1 MMNQHENAIIKD
13 RRFENYQEFTY
24 MHQNNQF
31 TEGKIFGPLIRFAIP
46 VLFALCLQSLYGA
59 VDLLVVGRFVEAKD
73 VAAAVSAVSNGSQIM
88 HMVTMIV
95 TSLAMGTTIM
105 LGQAIG
111 SGKKKEA
118 GDIIG
123 SSICFF
129 LALAIVLTIIMLI
142 FADTFAGLLH
152 VPEEAFDKT
161 VTYTIICSAGMIFI
175 VSYNVVGSIFRGL
188 GDSKT
193 PLFTV
198 LCACVLNIIG
208 DLVFVA
214 VLDMQASGAAAA
226 TVMAQAFSVLLC
238 LVIIRKRELPF
249 EFSRKNIRFEGKLIA
264 RIFKIGFP
272 IALQESLVSISFLV
286 IAAIVNGLG
295 VIASAGVGVAEKICG
310 FIMLVPSSF
319 SQSLSAFVAQNIGAG
334 KLRRA
339 RQAMLCGMMASL
351 VAGLCMGY
359 MAFFHGDML
368 AAIFANE
375 AEVIYA
381 AEDYLKSYAI
391 DTCLV
396 AFLFCYIG
404 YFNGCGK
411 TTMVMLQGII
421 GAFGVRVPVSYF
433 MSKLPNTTLFKIG
446 LATPASTIVQIIFC
460 SVCLW
465 FLIRGE
471 RRSADGKY

>member
-1 MMNQHENAIIKD
+1 MQ
-13 RRFENYQEFTY
+13 
-24 MHQNNQF
+24 QNSQF

-59 VDLLVVGRFVEAKD
+59 VDLLVVGRFGT
-73 VAAAVSAVSNGSQIM
+73 AADVSAVATGSQVM

-111 SGKKKEA
+111 SGRQKDA

-129 LALAIVLTIIMLI
+129 LGLAVLFTFIMIV
-142 FADTFAGLLH
+142 FSGTFTSLLH
-152 VPEEAFDKT
+152 APKEAFNKT
-161 VTYTIICSAGMIFI
+161 VDYIKICSAGMIFI
-175 VSYNVVGSIFRGL
+175 VAYNVVGSIFRGL

-208 DLVFVA
+208 DLVFVS
-214 VLDMQASGAAAA
+214 VFHMESNGAALA
-226 TVMAQAFSVLLC
+226 TVVAQAFSVVLC
-238 LVIIRKRELPF
+238 LVIIRKRGLPF
-249 EFSRKNIRFEGKLIA
+249 TFNKENIRFESKIVS

-286 IAAIVNGLG
+286 IAAIVNTLG

-310 FIMLVPSSF
+310 FIMLVPSAF

-334 KLRRA
+334 KPKRA
-339 RQAMLCGMMASL
+339 RKSMVCGMAASL
-351 VAGLCMGY
+351 VAGMFMGY
-359 MAFFHGDML
+359 FAFFHGDILAGIFSKETEVIL
-368 AAIFANE
+368 AAA
-375 AEVIYA
+375 
-381 AEDYLKSYAI
+381 DYLKAYAV

-411 TTMVMLQGII
+411 TTTVMLQGII
-421 GAFGVRVPVSYF
+421 GAFGVRVPVSF
-433 MSKLPNTTLFKIG
+433 IMSRLPDTTLFKIG
-446 LATPASTIVQIIFC
+446 LATPASTIVQIVFC

-465 FLIRGE
+465 FAVKKE
-471 RRSADGKY
+471 NN

>member
-1 MMNQHENAIIKD
+1 MQ
-13 RRFENYQEFTY
+13 
-24 MHQNNQF
+24 QNNQF
-31 TEGKIFGPLIRFAIP
+31 TEGKIFGPLIKFAIP

-59 VDLLVVGRFVEAKD
+59 VDLLVVGRFGT
-73 VAAAVSAVSNGSQIM
+73 AADVSAVATGSQVM

-111 SGKKKEA
+111 SGRQKDA
-118 GDIIG
+118 GNIIG

-129 LALAIVLTIIMLI
+129 LGLAVILTVIMIV
-142 FADTFAGLLH
+142 FSGTFTGLLH
-152 VPEEAFDKT
+152 APKEAFDKT
-161 VTYTIICSAGMIFI
+161 VDYIKICSAGMIFI
-175 VSYNVVGSIFRGL
+175 VAYNVVGSVFRGI

-198 LCACVLNIIG
+198 LCACILNIIG
-208 DLVFVA
+208 DLFFVS
-214 VLDMQASGAAAA
+214 VLHMESNGAALA
-226 TVMAQAFSVLLC
+226 TVVAQAFSVVLC
-238 LVIIRKRELPF
+238 LVIIRKRGLPF
-249 EFSRKNIRFEGKLIA
+249 AFEKQNIRFNIKIVTK
-264 RIFKIGFP
+264 IFKIGFP

-286 IAAIVNGLG
+286 IAAIVNSLG

-334 KLRRA
+334 KPKRA
-339 RQAMLCGMMASL
+339 RQSMLCGMMASL
-351 VAGLCMGY
+351 AAGVFMGY
-359 MAFFHGDML
+359 FAFFHGDILAGIFSKETEVIL
-368 AAIFANE
+368 AAA
-375 AEVIYA
+375 
-381 AEDYLKSYAI
+381 DYLRAYAV

-411 TTMVMLQGII
+411 TTTVMLQGII

-446 LATPASTIVQIIFC
+446 LATPASTIVQIVFC
-460 SVCLW
+460 SICLW
-465 FLIRGE
+465 LMIREE
-471 RRSADGKY
+471 RKAYGKH

>member
-1 MMNQHENAIIKD
+1 MQS
-13 RRFENYQEFTY
+13 
-24 MHQNNQF
+24 NNQF
-31 TEGKIFGPLIRFAIP
+31 TEGKIFGPLIRFAMP

-105 LGQAIG
+105 LGQSIG

-129 LALAIVLTIIMLI
+129 AAIAIVLTVIMLI
-142 FADTFAGLLH
+142 FADDFAGLLH
-152 VPEEAFDKT
+152 VPEEAFEKT
-161 VTYTIICSAGMIFI
+161 INYTIICSVGMIFI
-175 VSYNVVGSIFRGL
+175 VAYNVLGSIFRGL

-193 PLFTV
+193 PLLTV
-198 LCACVLNIIG
+198 LCACILNIAG
-208 DLVFVA
+208 DLIFVA
-214 VLDMQASGAAAA
+214 VFDMQASGAAVA
-226 TVMAQAFSVLLC
+226 TVVAQAFSVLLC
-238 LVIIRKRELPF
+238 LVIIRKRGLPF
-249 EFSRKNIRFEGKLIA
+249 EFTRNNIRFDGKIVS

-286 IAAIVNGLG
+286 IAAIVNSLG

-334 KLRRA
+334 KPKRA

-359 MAFFHGDML
+359 FAFFHGDIL
-368 AAIFANE
+368 AAIFASE
-375 AEVIYA
+375 PDVIYA
-381 AEDYLKSYAI
+381 AADYLKSYAI

-446 LATPASTIVQIIFC
+446 LATPSSTIVQIIFC

-465 FLIRGE
+465 LMIRGE
-471 RRSADGKY
+471 RREAYGKH

>member
-1 MMNQHENAIIKD
+1 MQP
-13 RRFENYQEFTY
+13 
-24 MHQNNQF
+24 NNQF

-111 SGKKKEA
+111 SGRSKDA

-129 LALAIVLTIIMLI
+129 TVLALALTAVMLI
-142 FADTFAGLLH
+142 FADSFAALLH
-152 VPEEAFDKT
+152 VPTEALKKT
-161 VTYTIICSAGMIFI
+161 VNYTIICSVGMIFI
-175 VSYNVVGSIFRGL
+175 VAYNVLGSVFRGL

-193 PLFTV
+193 PLLTV
-198 LCACVLNIIG
+198 LCACILNIAG
-208 DLVFVA
+208 DLIFVEVF
-214 VLDMQASGAAAA
+214 DMQASGAAVA
-226 TVMAQAFSVLLC
+226 TVVAQAFSVLLC
-238 LVIIRKRELPF
+238 LVIIRKRGLPF
-249 EFSRKNIRFEGKLIA
+249 EFTRNNIRFDGKIVS

-286 IAAIVNGLG
+286 IAAIVNSLG

-334 KLRRA
+334 KPKRA

-351 VAGLCMGY
+351 AAGLCMGY
-359 MAFFHGDML
+359 FAFFHGDIL
-368 AAIFANE
+368 AAIFASE
-375 AEVIYA
+375 PDVIYA
-381 AEDYLKSYAI
+381 AADYLKSYAI

-446 LATPASTIVQIIFC
+446 LATPSSTIVQIIFC
-460 SVCLW
+460 LVCLW
-465 FLIRGE
+465 LMIRGE
-471 RRSADGKY
+471 RRESYGKY

>member
-1 MMNQHENAIIKD
+1 MQ
-13 RRFENYQEFTY
+13 
-24 MHQNNQF
+24 QNSQF

-59 VDLLVVGRFVEAKD
+59 VDLLVVGRFGT
-73 VAAAVSAVSNGSQIM
+73 AADVSAVATGSQVM

-111 SGKKKEA
+111 SGRQKDA

-129 LALAIVLTIIMLI
+129 LGLAVLFTFIMIV
-142 FADTFAGLLH
+142 FSGTFTSLLH
-152 VPEEAFDKT
+152 APKEAFDKT
-161 VTYTIICSAGMIFI
+161 IDYIKICSAGMIFI
-175 VSYNVVGSIFRGL
+175 VAYNVVGSIFRGL

-198 LCACVLNIIG
+198 LCACILNIIG
-208 DLVFVA
+208 DLVFVS
-214 VLDMQASGAAAA
+214 VLHMESNGAALA
-226 TVMAQAFSVLLC
+226 TVLAQAFSVVLC
-238 LVIIRKRELPF
+238 LVIIRKRGLPF
-249 EFSRKNIRFEGKLIA
+249 TFNKENIRFESKIVS

-286 IAAIVNGLG
+286 IAAIVNTLG

-310 FIMLVPSSF
+310 FIMLVPSAF

-334 KLRRA
+334 KPKRA
-339 RQAMLCGMMASL
+339 RRSMVCGMAASL
-351 VAGLCMGY
+351 VAGVFMGY
-359 MAFFHGDML
+359 FAFFHGDILAGIFSKETEVIL
-368 AAIFANE
+368 AAA
-375 AEVIYA
+375 
-381 AEDYLKSYAI
+381 DYLKAYAV

-411 TTMVMLQGII
+411 TTTVMLQGII
-421 GAFGVRVPVSYF
+421 GAFGVRVPVSF
-433 MSKLPNTTLFKIG
+433 IMSKLPDTTLFKIG
-446 LATPASTIVQIIFC
+446 LATPASTIVQIVFC

-465 FLIRGE
+465 FAVKKE
-471 RRSADGKY
+471 NN